1 MYKALYRKW
10 RPLTFDDVISQQHIT
25 DTLKNQIINGK
36 TAHAYLFTGSRG
48 TGKTTCAR
56 ILAKAVNCQHLQNG
70 SPCLECEICR
80 DADAGA
86 LSDIIEIDAASN
98 NGVDDIR
105 DLREGTVYTPEKC
118 TYKVYIID
126 EVHMLSPSAFNALL
140 KIMEEPPAYVKFI
153 LATTEIHKVP
163 ATITSRCQRYDFRRI
178 KTEDIA
184 KRLLYISEKEN
195 IKLSEDGANLIAK
208 LADGGM
214 RDALSILDR
223 CIAFSENITADVVS
237 EAAGIAGRDY
247 LFALAEAVADKDPAK
262 ALDIISQL
270 YDRSKDMQRLCE
282 ELAAQFRNI
291 MIAISAP
298 EQTKSMIC
306 LPSELET
313 IKRIASKMTLSDV
326 LSHLDTLSSCAER
339 MSRSLSK
346 RIDMEMCV
354 IRMCSGAALVTA
366 QAPAQAADRSE
377 IDRLN
382 AKISELEQKL
392 EQKADSSSR
401 PQPQNQKYPPASERA
416 AEMAAAASGSSS
428 INYIDR
434 WFDIID
440 KLKETCPSVAPALN
454 GTYGYECGGK
464 LLINTK
470 DKLIGVL
477 TRSPE
482 NCVKILSAINQLTGL
497 TLSNK
502 ILVGYRE
509 NLDRSLAGG
518 GESKA
523 KAKISPEEAR
533 KALLEKAE
541 NGGVPV
547 ETI

>member
-1 MYKALYRKW
+1 
-10 RPLTFDDVISQQHIT
+10 
-25 DTLKNQIINGK
+25 
-36 TAHAYLFTGSRG
+36 
-48 TGKTTCAR
+48 
-56 ILAKAVNCQHLQNG
+56 
-70 SPCLECEICR
+70 
-80 DADAGA
+80 
-86 LSDIIEIDAASN
+86 
-98 NGVDDIR
+98 
-105 DLREGTVYTPEKC
+105 
-118 TYKVYIID
+118 
-126 EVHMLSPSAFNALL
+126 
-140 KIMEEPPAYVKFI
+140 
-153 LATTEIHKVP
+153 
-163 ATITSRCQRYDFRRI
+163 
-178 KTEDIA
+178 
-184 KRLLYISEKEN
+184 
-195 IKLSEDGANLIAK
+195 
-208 LADGGM
+208 M

-313 IKRIASKMTLSDV
+313 IKRIASKMTLPDV

-354 IRMCSGAALVTA
+354 IRMCSGAAIVTA
-366 QAPAQAADRSE
+366 QSPAQAADRSE

-392 EQKADSSSR
+392 EQKADGSPR

-523 KAKISPEEAR
+523 EAKISPEEAR